1 MRVLLD
7 TNVLVSALASRGLCA
22 DVFRAVIAGHELVVA
37 PPLLAELRRVLQ
49 TKFRVPAEAVADAL
63 WLLEQDAIA
72 ADPEPATDVELKDRS
87 DVPILSA
94 ATNGQADVLVT
105 GDRELL
111 AVRRVGKLRILSP
124 RQFWERIRRG
134 RGRGPAGR

>member
-22 DVFRAVIAGHELVVA
+22 DVFRAGIAGHELVVA

-94 ATNGQADVLVT
+94 AINGQADVLVT